1 MRIVIIFTLLFVL
14 ASLAGCGGSSPGNPE
29 IMPEWPPDRPVLVQP
44 PEVDQETIDWLR
56 FLMGQPQVILW
67 DEMGMDRDI
76 LWGGF
81 SAIYFQA
88 LEEKNK
94 FWINQSISV
103 MGCLGYVEFLPL
115 LIDALENPDVD
126 NTSGILY
133 SVGTMPS
140 AYSIFV
146 LTNNINDEGQ
156 FVREGAIY
164 GLQRF
169 KYYDLFP
176 GTRTQAVKALMLQR
190 EVEQSGW
197 LIMKIDQALEVLSG
211 DN

>member
-1 MRIVIIFTLLFVL
+1 MRRVIFLTLILTL
-14 ASLAGCGGSSPGNPE
+14 CLNSGCGGSSIGTPE
-29 IMPEWPPDRPVLVQP
+29 IASPWPPERPVLVQAP
-44 PEVDQETIDWLR
+44 VVDQETIDWLR

-67 DEMGMDRDI
+67 DEMGMDRDV
-76 LWGGF
+76 LWGGV

-94 FWINQSISV
+94 FWINVSINV
-103 MGCLGYVEFLPL
+103 MGGLGYVEFLPL
-115 LIDALENPDVD
+115 LIDALENPDIED
-126 NTSGILY
+126 TSGILY

-146 LTNNINDEGQ
+146 LTNCISNEGQ

-197 LIMKIDQALEVLSG
+197 LLMKIDQALEVLSG
-211 DN
+211 DD